1 MAEAS
6 GLMDNITMREL
17 RGTVMRLEQLIRQI
31 ERTQNQQASQIAQI
45 TATLINTGQSVM
57 TMQFWGNQLSSA
69 LEKGHPLGVAIP
81 VMGAVSMGI
90 GRGLQ
95 AAQQTQKMGEAI
107 RRGEIQFG
115 TEADKQRYAVEQTM
129 RTMASFIFG
138 I

>member
-1 MAEAS
+1 MSDAS
-6 GLMDNITMREL
+6 SMMDNITMREL
-17 RGTVMRLEQLIRQI
+17 RGTVMRLEMLFRQL
-31 ERTQNQQASQIAQI
+31 EKTQNQQASQLAQI
-45 TATLINTGQSVM
+45 TSTLINTGQSVM
-57 TMQFWGNQLSSA
+57 TMQFWGNQLSNA
-69 LEKGHPLGVAIP
+69 LSKGHPLGVAIP

-90 GRGLQ
+90 GRGLA

-129 RTMASFIFG
+129 RTMANFIFG